1 MAATDH
7 PLKRLVS
14 TFIGDFAAWILNSPV
29 RETYPLNVEL
39 PADSLVTDQ
48 VFRVI
53 LGDGRELVLHI
64 EFQGRRSS
72 QPMPWRMLEYMHRLA
87 GTYRLPLW
95 SVVFYVGEGAG
106 VGDTGRHVIQGPAQL
121 APLMWQYQVVHL
133 WQMPAEDLLALDQP
147 ALLALV
153 GQTRLNSPAVVLPAV
168 VARLRQVPDPEA
180 RGSLLTALLALL
192 PQEDIVTM
200 VEKLLEDDTLL
211 LDTPYLQRIRD
222 AGREAGREEGR
233 EAGREEGILVARRGS
248 IVDALI
254 LRFAPSAI
262 ILQQVTQQVET
273 LTDEAAIERLFA
285 AAIRCAS
292 MEEFLAAMTQR

>member
-7 PLKRLVS
+7 PLKPLVS
-14 TFIGDFAAWILNSPV
+14 TFIGEFAAWILNSPV

-48 VFRVI
+48 VFRVT

-87 GTYRLPLW
+87 GTYRLPMW

-106 VGDTGRHVIQGPAQL
+106 VGDTGRHVIQGPAEL

-133 WQMPAEDLLALDQP
+133 WQIPAEDLLALDQP

-168 VARLRQVPDPEA
+168 VARLRRVPDPEV
-180 RGSLLTALLALL
+180 RGRLLTALLALL
-192 PQEDIVTM
+192 PQEEIVTM

-211 LDTPYLQRIRD
+211 LDTPYLQRIR
-222 AGREAGREEGR
+222 EAGREEGR
-233 EAGREEGILVARRGS
+233 EAGREEGILVARRHS
-248 IVDALI
+248 IVNALM
-254 LRFAPSAI
+254 LRFAPSAAV
-262 ILQQVTQQVET
+262 LQQVTQQVET
-273 LTDEAAIERLFA
+273 LTDEAAMERLFA

-292 MEEFLAAMTQR
+292 LEEFLAAMTQR